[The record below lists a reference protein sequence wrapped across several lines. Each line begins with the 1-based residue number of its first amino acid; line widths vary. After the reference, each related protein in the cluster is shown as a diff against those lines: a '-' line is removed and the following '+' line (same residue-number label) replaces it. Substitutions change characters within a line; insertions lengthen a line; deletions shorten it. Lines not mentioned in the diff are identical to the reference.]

1 MKSFKTPSGRK
12 FTAACAQQRTFKVI
26 VWVNILFQLLF
37 PLSLSFTPAIAATPI
52 SKATLVN
59 IPTESYILAA
69 GENVNIVA
77 KRNGMTVDEL
87 KRINIYRTFSKP
99 FNKLASGDEIDI
111 PRKTSPFSIDNQK
124 NKNTDIPLENKLAG
138 YAQTGATA
146 LSTGNAA
153 KSGERMAR
161 SVANNEFNS
170 QAQQWLS
177 QFGTARVQMNLN
189 DDFKLDGSAVDV
201 LFPLY
206 DNQKS
211 ILFTQLGA
219 RNQDSRN
226 TVNIGAGVRTFQNNW
241 MYGANT
247 FFDNDMTGKNRR
259 VGIGAEAWT
268 DYLKL
273 SANSYF
279 GTTDWHQS
287 RDFADYNERPANG
300 YDVRAE
306 AYLPTYPQL
315 GGKLMYEKYRGDE
328 VALFG
333 KDNRQKNPYAV
344 TAGVSYTPIPLL
356 TVATEHRA
364 GKGGKNDSSIN
375 FQLNYRLGESWQ
387 SHISPSS
394 VASSRT
400 LAGSRYDL
408 VERNNNI
415 VLDYQKQALMQLTLP
430 DAVTGEALS
439 RAIVKAQV
447 VSKYGL
453 ERVDWDSAGLIAAGG
468 SVTQVSPQTISITLP
483 PHQSTRSSNIHT
495 LSAVAHDQQGNASP
509 RATMQIVVIPSTAQ
523 ITAANLTVVRD
534 NAIAN
539 GTETNEVKAI
549 VTDAG
554 NNPLSGHVVSFEA
567 DNGAVVTTVI
577 GTTGADG
584 VATATVT
591 NMTAGTTT
599 VKATVN
605 GVSQSVPTTFEPDD
619 STAQITAAN
628 LTVVRDNAIANGTET
643 NEVKAIVTDAGN
655 NPLSGHVV
663 SFEADNGA
671 KVTTVIGTTGADGV
685 ATATVTNMT
694 AGTTTVKA
702 TVNGVSQSVPTT
714 FEPDDSTAQITAAN
728 LTVVRDNA
736 IANGTET
743 NEVKA
748 IVTDAGNNPLSGHVV
763 SFEADNGAVVTTVIG
778 TTGADGVATATV
790 TNMTAGTTTVKATV
804 NGVSQSVPTTFEPDD
819 STAQITA
826 ANLTVVRDNAIANGT
841 ETNEVKAIVTDAG
854 NNPLSGHVVSFEADN
869 GAKVTTVIG
878 TTGADGVATATVTN
892 MTAGTTTVKATV
904 NGVSQSVPTT
914 FEPDDST
921 AQITAANL
929 TVVRDNAIANGTE
942 TNEVKAIV
950 TDAGNN
956 PLSGHVVSFEAD
968 NGAKVTT
975 VIGTTGA
982 DGVATATVTN
992 MTAGTTTVKATVNG
1006 VSQSVP
1012 TTFEPDDSTA
1022 QITAANL
1029 TVVRDNAIANG
1040 TETNEVKAIVTD
1052 AGNNPLSGH
1061 VVSFEADNGAKVTT
1075 VIGTTGADGVA
1086 TATVTNMTAGTTTV
1100 KATVNGVSQTK
1111 DINFSQILNI
1121 SIETTKDNAISG
1133 EESNTVKATVLGPDG
1148 NGVANVMVD
1157 FTASSDITL
1166 TPASGM
1172 TNSSGEIFSSV
1183 TKSDS
1188 TGGKTTITATISGL
1202 AENDSLLVNFL
1213 TLRKVDS
1220 VVAPGSYVF
1229 TSNKG
1234 FPTTGYSNARFQ
1246 INASGNITS
1255 NTNYDWTSN
1264 ETTSTSVDNEGN
1276 VTLIDSN
1283 VRNKLVK
1290 ITARDNINAYRYE
1303 FKVTSWFISG
1313 NYRKFSDA
1321 EDYCSANGM
1330 VIPSRDQ
1337 LTQGANVRGIGS
1349 LWSEWRK
1356 PTSWSSG
1363 DVNTAYWSN
1372 TQPSTMPDYRY
1383 MVNIVTGDGTAYKVS
1398 NGSNL
1403 EYVPC
1408 VKN

>member
-12 FTAACAQQRTFKVI
+12 FAAACAQQRTFRVI
-26 VWVNILFQLLF
+26 AWVNILFQLLF

-99 FNKLASGDEIDI
+99 FNKLASGDEIEI

-124 NKNTDIPLENKLAG
+124 NKNTDIPLENNLAG
-138 YAQTGATA
+138 YAQTGATV

-153 KSGERMAR
+153 KSAEQLAR
-161 SVANNEFNS
+161 SAANNEFNS
-170 QAQQWLS
+170 SAQQWLS

-201 LFPLY
+201 LLPLY

-344 TAGVSYTPIPLL
+344 TAGVNYTPIPLL

-387 SHISPSS
+387 SHLSPSA

-439 RAIVKAQV
+439 RAIVNAQV

-539 GTETNEVKAI
+539 GTATNEVKAMVTDAGNNPLSGHVVSFEADNGGVVTTVIGTTGADGVATATVTNMTAGTTTVKATVNGVSQSVPTTFEPDDSTAQITAANLTVVRDNASANGTETNEVKAM

-628 LTVVRDNAIANGTET
+628 LTVVRDNASANGTET

-671 KVTTVIGTTGADGV
+671 TVVTAISTTGADGI
-685 ATATVTNMT
+685 ATTTVTNMT

-702 TVNGVSQSVPTT
+702 TVNG
-714 FEPDDSTAQITAAN
+714 
-728 LTVVRDNA
+728 
-736 IANGTET
+736 
-743 NEVKA
+743 
-748 IVTDAGNNPLSGHVV
+748 
-763 SFEADNGAVVTTVIG
+763 
-778 TTGADGVATATV
+778 
-790 TNMTAGTTTVKATV
+790 
-804 NGVSQSVPTTFEPDD
+804 
-819 STAQITA
+819 
-826 ANLTVVRDNAIANGT
+826 
-841 ETNEVKAIVTDAG
+841 
-854 NNPLSGHVVSFEADN
+854 
-869 GAKVTTVIG
+869 
-878 TTGADGVATATVTN
+878 
-892 MTAGTTTVKATV
+892 
-904 NGVSQSVPTT
+904 
-914 FEPDDST
+914 
-921 AQITAANL
+921 
-929 TVVRDNAIANGTE
+929 
-942 TNEVKAIV
+942 
-950 TDAGNN
+950 
-956 PLSGHVVSFEAD
+956 
-968 NGAKVTT
+968 
-975 VIGTTGA
+975 
-982 DGVATATVTN
+982 
-992 MTAGTTTVKATVNG
+992 
-1006 VSQSVP
+1006 
-1012 TTFEPDDSTA
+1012 
-1022 QITAANL
+1022 
-1029 TVVRDNAIANG
+1029 
-1040 TETNEVKAIVTD
+1040 
-1052 AGNNPLSGH
+1052 
-1061 VVSFEADNGAKVTT
+1061 
-1075 VIGTTGADGVA
+1075 
-1086 TATVTNMTAGTTTV
+1086 
-1100 KATVNGVSQTK
+1100 
-1111 DINFSQILNI
+1111 
-1121 SIETTKDNAISG
+1121 
-1133 EESNTVKATVLGPDG
+1133 
-1148 NGVANVMVD
+1148 
-1157 FTASSDITL
+1157 
-1166 TPASGM
+1166 
-1172 TNSSGEIFSSV
+1172 
-1183 TKSDS
+1183 
-1188 TGGKTTITATISGL
+1188 
-1202 AENDSLLVNFL
+1202 
-1213 TLRKVDS
+1213 
-1220 VVAPGSYVF
+1220 
-1229 TSNKG
+1229 
-1234 FPTTGYSNARFQ
+1234 
-1246 INASGNITS
+1246 
-1255 NTNYDWTSN
+1255 
-1264 ETTSTSVDNEGN
+1264 
-1276 VTLIDSN
+1276 
-1283 VRNKLVK
+1283 
-1290 ITARDNINAYRYE
+1290 
-1303 FKVTSWFISG
+1303 
-1313 NYRKFSDA
+1313 
-1321 EDYCSANGM
+1321 
-1330 VIPSRDQ
+1330 
-1337 LTQGANVRGIGS
+1337 
-1349 LWSEWRK
+1349 
-1356 PTSWSSG
+1356 
-1363 DVNTAYWSN
+1363 
-1372 TQPSTMPDYRY
+1372 
-1383 MVNIVTGDGTAYKVS
+1383 
-1398 NGSNL
+1398 
-1403 EYVPC
+1403 
-1408 VKN
+1408 

>member
-1 MKSFKTPSGRK
+1 MHNFYWTKSFKTPSGRK
-12 FTAACAQQRTFKVI
+12 FAAACAQQRTFRVI
-26 VWVNILFQLLF
+26 AWVNILFQLLF
-37 PLSLSFTPAIAATPI
+37 PLSLSFTPAIAAVPI

-59 IPTESYILAA
+59 IPTESYILTA

-124 NKNTDIPLENKLAG
+124 NKNADIPLENKLAG
-138 YAQTGATA
+138 YAQTGAAA

-201 LFPLY
+201 LLPLY

-259 VGIGAEAWT
+259 VGIGAEAWA

-344 TAGVSYTPIPLL
+344 TAGVNYTPIPLL

-387 SHISPSS
+387 SHLSPSA

-439 RAIVKAQV
+439 RAIVNAQV

-483 PHQSTRSSNIHT
+483 PYQSTRSSNTHT

-534 NAIAN
+534 NASAN

-567 DNGAVVTTVI
+567 DNGATVVTVI

-628 LTVVRDNAIANGTET
+628 LTVVRDNASANGTET

-671 KVTTVIGTTGADGV
+671 TVVTAISTTGADGI
-685 ATATVTNMT
+685 ATTTVTNMT

-702 TVNGVSQSVPTT
+702 TVNG
-714 FEPDDSTAQITAAN
+714 I
-728 LTVVRDNA
+728 
-736 IANGTET
+736 
-743 NEVKA
+743 
-748 IVTDAGNNPLSGHVV
+748 
-763 SFEADNGAVVTTVIG
+763 
-778 TTGADGVATATV
+778 
-790 TNMTAGTTTVKATV
+790 
-804 NGVSQSVPTTFEPDD
+804 
-819 STAQITA
+819 
-826 ANLTVVRDNAIANGT
+826 
-841 ETNEVKAIVTDAG
+841 
-854 NNPLSGHVVSFEADN
+854 
-869 GAKVTTVIG
+869 
-878 TTGADGVATATVTN
+878 
-892 MTAGTTTVKATV
+892 
-904 NGVSQSVPTT
+904 
-914 FEPDDST
+914 
-921 AQITAANL
+921 
-929 TVVRDNAIANGTE
+929 
-942 TNEVKAIV
+942 
-950 TDAGNN
+950 
-956 PLSGHVVSFEAD
+956 
-968 NGAKVTT
+968 
-975 VIGTTGA
+975 
-982 DGVATATVTN
+982 
-992 MTAGTTTVKATVNG
+992 
-1006 VSQSVP
+1006 
-1012 TTFEPDDSTA
+1012 
-1022 QITAANL
+1022 
-1029 TVVRDNAIANG
+1029 
-1040 TETNEVKAIVTD
+1040 
-1052 AGNNPLSGH
+1052 
-1061 VVSFEADNGAKVTT
+1061 
-1075 VIGTTGADGVA
+1075 
-1086 TATVTNMTAGTTTV
+1086 
-1100 KATVNGVSQTK
+1100 SQTK
-1111 DINFSQILNI
+1111 DINFSQIFNI

-1183 TKSDS
+1183 TKSGS

-1202 AENDSLLVNFL
+1202 AANDSLLVNFL
-1213 TLRKVDS
+1213 TLRQVSS
-1220 VVAPGSYVF
+1220 VIAPGSYVF
-1229 TSNKG
+1229 TFNKG
-1234 FPTTGYSNARFQ
+1234 FPTTGYSNAKFQ

-1264 ETTSTSVDNEGN
+1264 ETISMNVDNEGN

-1313 NYRKFSDA
+1313 SYRKFSDA
-1321 EDYCSANGM
+1321 ENYCSTNGM

-1337 LTQGANVRGIGS
+1337 LTQGTNIRGIGS
-1349 LWSEWRK
+1349 LWSEWQK
-1356 PTSWSSG
+1356 PTSWASG
-1363 DVNTAYWSN
+1363 DANTAYWSN
-1372 TQPSTMPDYRY
+1372 TQPSTMPGYRY
-1383 MVNIVTGDGTAYKVS
+1383 MVNIVTGDGTVPKVS
-1398 NGSNL
+1398 DGANL

-1408 VKN
+1408 VQN